1 MESKTQVPEKPRC
14 VSCGAKLRGKFC
26 HKCGEKR
33 LRRSDLALSG
43 FFKLVFEKF
52 THLDSRFLRSLYFL
66 VIRPGFLTAEYLRG
80 RRKMYAK
87 PISLFF
93 IINLIY
99 FVTIGFNN
107 FRTYENPLESQ
118 LRNPYGPVVE
128 QMLDARFTGQPESAR
143 QDFEQRFDQK
153 NHTLAKAMLL
163 LLVPMLALVIWLLYP
178 GYYYGEHLV
187 TALHFQALMLIQ
199 NMVLGI
205 ILGGGISTLL
215 PGIAIDRHF
224 MAEVGE
230 PILWVCFLAFFTF
243 EQVYPRER
251 NTAIWR
257 ALGFALFW
265 LPVLIGYRFLVFLV
279 TFYTA

>member
-1 MESKTQVPEKPRC
+1 MHEPEKPRC

-43 FFKLVFEKF
+43 FFKTVFEKI
-52 THLDSRFLRSLYFL
+52 THLDSRFLRSVRLL
-66 VIRPGFLTAEYLRG
+66 VFRPGFLTAEYLQG
-80 RRKMYAK
+80 RQKMYTK

-93 IINLIY
+93 IINLVY
-99 FVTIGFNN
+99 FITIGFND
-107 FRTYENPLESQ
+107 FRTYENPLDSQ

-128 QMLDARFTGQPESAR
+128 RMLDARFAGQPETVR
-143 QDFEQRFDQK
+143 QDFEQRFNQK

-178 GYYYGEHLV
+178 NYFYGEHLI

-199 NMVLGI
+199 NMFLGI
-205 ILGGGISTLL
+205 VLGGGISGLL
-215 PGIAIDRHF
+215 PGIAVHTHF
-224 MAEVGE
+224 MTEVGE
-230 PILWVCFLAFFTF
+230 PLIWVCFLAFFTF
-243 EQVYPRER
+243 ERVYPQER

-257 ALGFALFW
+257 ALAFALFW